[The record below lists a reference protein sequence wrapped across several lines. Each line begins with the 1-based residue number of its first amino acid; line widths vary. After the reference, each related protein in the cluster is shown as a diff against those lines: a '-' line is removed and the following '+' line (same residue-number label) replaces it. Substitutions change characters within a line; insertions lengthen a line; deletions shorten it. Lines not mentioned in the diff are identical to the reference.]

1 MKNER
6 PANKN
11 LIIIFCFFF
20 MIVILFTI
28 VTLIPKDTIVIF
40 LKIVT
45 LIPKDTIGNDIP
57 GENFAHIYAFLI
69 LSCILCFS
77 KVAHVKY
84 IYLILFF
91 YGFLIEILQL
101 IVGRDFS
108 YLDMLHNFIGIS
120 LGIGSYLFVKK
131 IIVLKKNSNFLK

>member
-6 PANKN
+6 PTNKN

-28 VTLIPKDTIVIF
+28 VTLM
-40 LKIVT
+40 
-45 LIPKDTIGNDIP
+45 PKDTIGSDIP
-57 GENFAHIYAFLI
+57 GEDFAHIYVFLI

-77 KVAHVKY
+77 KVTHVKY
-84 IYLILFF
+84 IYLILFS

-101 IVGRDFS
+101 IVGRTYS
-108 YLDMLHNFIGIS
+108 YLDMLHNFIGIG
-120 LGIGSYLFVKK
+120 LGIGFYLFVNK
-131 IIVLKKNSNFLK
+131 IIVSKKNLIF

>member
-6 PANKN
+6 PTNKN

-28 VTLIPKDTIVIF
+28 A
-40 LKIVT
+40 T

-57 GENFAHIYAFLI
+57 GEDFAHIYVFLI

-77 KVAHVKY
+77 KVTHVKY
-84 IYLILFF
+84 IYLILFS
-91 YGFLIEILQL
+91 YGFLIEVLQL
-101 IVGRDFS
+101 IVGRTYS

-120 LGIGSYLFVKK
+120 LGIGFYFSVNK
-131 IIVLKKNSNFLK
+131 IIFLKNYKLLKKFF

>member
-28 VTLIPKDTIVIF
+28 ATLIPKN
-40 LKIVT
+40 
-45 LIPKDTIGNDIP
+45 TIGNDIP
-57 GENFAHIYAFLI
+57 GEDFAHIYVFLI

-77 KVAHVKY
+77 KVTHVKY
-84 IYLILFF
+84 IYLILFS

-101 IVGRDFS
+101 KVGRNFS
-108 YLDMLHNFIGIS
+108 YLDILHNFIGIG
-120 LGIGSYLFVKK
+120 LGMVFYFFVNK
-131 IIVLKKNSNFLK
+131 IIVLKYFKLIKKIF